1 MSRFVQLH
9 ILTSYPPANL
19 NRDDL
24 GRPKT
29 AMLGGTNRLRIS
41 SQCLKRTWRTS
52 DVFQNTLSGGLG
64 IRTKEMGKFVYISL
78 VSGKSL
84 SDVLNES
91 AGSPVAGMSLEDV
104 DQTAKEKAKMFA
116 GVFGKLK
123 TLPSKEAD
131 KKKVLEKEPF
141 VDLEIEQLAHF
152 GPEEIKAL
160 ENALEKA
167 RKEDKPE
174 IKEVE
179 LLRRKLGAADIAM
192 FGRMLAA
199 NPGFNVEAAVQV
211 SHALSVQ
218 KVSLEEDYFTAVDD
232 LNRRDEDAG
241 AGHIGVHEFA
251 SGLFY
256 LYLCADRELLT
267 ANLSHDKDFAARS
280 LRALTEAAITTAPSG
295 KQNSFASRAYASYVL
310 AEKGSNQPRSLAVSF
325 LEPIREG
332 DMLGKAI
339 NALQQTKQ
347 NMDAVYGPCAESEYV
362 LDAHRASGNKDEL
375 LTFVSE

>member
-52 DVFQNTLSGGLG
+52 DVFQNALSGGLG
-64 IRTKEMGKFVYISL
+64 IRTKEMGKFIYASL
-78 VSGKSL
+78 NTDKRL
-84 SDVLNES
+84 SEVLEES
-91 AGSPVAGMSLEDV
+91 AGSPVAGIPLEQV
-104 DQTAKEKAKMFA
+104 DQKAKEKAKTIA
-116 GVFGKLK
+116 GVFGKSK
-123 TLPSKEAD
+123 ALPSKEAD
-131 KKKVLEKEPF
+131 KKKLLENEPF

-152 GPEEIKAL
+152 GPEEI
-160 ENALEKA
+160 ETIEKA
-167 RKEDKPE
+167 IEKVRNEEKTE
-174 IKEVE
+174 IKEIE
-179 LLRRKLGAADIAM
+179 LLRHKLGAADIAM

-211 SHALSVQ
+211 SHAVSVQ
-218 KVSLEEDYFTAVDD
+218 KVSVEEDYFTAVDD

-256 LYLCADRELLT
+256 LYLCADRDLLT
-267 ANLSHDKDFAARS
+267 SNLSGDTDLATRS
-280 LRALTEAAITTAPSG
+280 LRALTEAALTTAPSG
-295 KQNSFASRAYASYVL
+295 KQNSFASRAYASYAL
-310 AEKGSNQPRSLAVSF
+310 AEKGSNQPRSLAVAF
-325 LEPIREG
+325 LEPIKEG
-332 DMLGKAI
+332 DMLRKAI
-339 NALQQTKQ
+339 EALQETKQ
-347 NMDAVYGPCAESEYV
+347 NMDSVYGPCAASEYV
-362 LDAHRASGNKDEL
+362 LDAHRGHGSKDDL
-375 LTFVSE
+375 LSFVAE